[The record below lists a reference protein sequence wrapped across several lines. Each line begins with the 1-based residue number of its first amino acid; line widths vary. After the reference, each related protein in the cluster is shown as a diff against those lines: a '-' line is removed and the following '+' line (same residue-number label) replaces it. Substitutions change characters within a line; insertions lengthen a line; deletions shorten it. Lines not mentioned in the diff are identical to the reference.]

1 MTIGNCFTKQKVER
15 EKKIA
20 KKQKKTIKYFWLIQV
35 NRCSSGKPRGSVLSD

>member
-20 KKQKKTIKYFWLIQV
+20 KKQKKNNKIFLV
-35 NRCSSGKPRGSVLSD
+35 NPG